1 MLYLKK
7 STNSLFDSISNMFS
21 NGLSGELRTD
31 IIELDDKYI
40 LNIDIPGVEKDS
52 INLYIENDMLV
63 IEVKKEECNESKNYL
78 MKERG
83 CYSIK
88 RSYNLL
94 DIDENTI
101 KAKLNDGVLNI
112 EINKKHEDNLKK
124 TISIMD

>member
-1 MLYLKK
+1 
-7 STNSLFDSISNMFS
+7 
-21 NGLSGELRTD
+21 
-31 IIELDDKYI
+31 
-40 LNIDIPGVEKDS
+40 
-52 INLYIENDMLV
+52 MLV